1 MTGGIESRRLNGKV
15 AIITGASR
23 GIGRELAGA
32 LAESGARV
40 VLAARDLPLLEEV
53 AKGLGSMGVQ
63 TLTVQT
69 DVTVKRDVD
78 AMVSATLARW
88 QRIDILV
95 NNAGVNAP
103 GASEDLAE
111 EEFDRCMAVNVKG
124 VFLCSQAVGRVMLR
138 QGSGSIIN
146 IASVAG
152 LVGFPKRA
160 AYGTSKAAV
169 VMLTKILAV
178 EWAKRGVRVNAVA
191 PGVYR
196 TPMNEEMIAKGHL
209 NLELIERRIPM
220 GRRGELPELFGV
232 LRFLASDDSRYVTG
246 ETIAVD
252 GGWVAYGF
260 L

>member
-1 MTGGIESRRLNGKV
+1 MEGGKLQGRV
-15 AIITGASR
+15 AIVTGASR
-23 GIGRELAGA
+23 GIGRALAGA
-32 LAESGARV
+32 LSEAGARV
-40 VLAARDLPLLEEV
+40 VLAARD
-53 AKGLGSMGVQ
+53 
-63 TLTVQT
+63 
-69 DVTVKRDVD
+69 VKRLKELAEELDAQGGEALVVPTDITRKSDVE
-78 AMVSATLARW
+78 ALAAQSLARW
-88 QRIDILV
+88 GQVDILV

-103 GASEDLAE
+103 GASEDLSE
-111 EEFDRCMAVNVKG
+111 EDWDRCMDVNVKG

-138 QGSGSIIN
+138 QESGSIIN

-169 VMLTKILAV
+169 VMLTKILGV
-178 EWAKRGVRVNAVA
+178 EWAKRNVRVNAIA

-196 TPMNEEMIAKGHL
+196 TPMNEDMIAKGHL

-220 GRRGELPELFGV
+220 GRRGELAELFGA
-232 LRFLASDDSRYVTG
+232 LLFLASDDSRYVTG

>member
-1 MTGGIESRRLNGKV
+1 MPGDADDRGLRDKV
-15 AIITGASR
+15 AIVTGASR

-53 AKGLGSMGVQ
+53 AKGLESKGAQ
-63 TLTVQT
+63 TLTIRT
-69 DVTVKRDVD
+69 DVTVKRDVN

-88 QRIDILV
+88 QRIDLLV

-169 VMLTKILAV
+169 VMLTKILGI
-178 EWAKRGVRVNAVA
+178 EWAKRGVRVNAIA

-209 NLELIERRIPM
+209 NLEQIERRIPM